1 MMELQGLLNDS
12 AYQNGNEKEHS
23 PLVSSCKHLLKPN
36 GSVVGEEVA
45 QTVLPMFPSF
55 FSCIPSRSSP
65 ALASIDGRASINQD
79 RVRVFIQ
86 RELGPSIH
94 ALGFG
99 RGHRIA
105 VVLPNG
111 PELALAVLAIANWSC
126 CVPLNASGAK
136 SELEADLRACGAS
149 LVIGLATLQQYN
161 DDENQGGTK
170 SRSVIPNSKDGCFNV
185 MPNNTMSEFGAFD
198 HVHETARK
206 LGIPFVGLVPSKRE
220 AGIFRLIS
228 GLPVTVTD
236 SLSVS
241 GGVDAYGTFGS
252 SQERVKESPGGPITS
267 SNRFWPCCHDDEV
280 LVLFTSG
287 TTGNKKIVAHKL
299 GEMIVATATI
309 SLSWDLTSADV
320 NCNLMPLFHVGGIV
334 RQVFSPV
341 MSGGC
346 VICCPSFDTSTFWA
360 LLKNQ
365 AFNWYYA
372 APTMHQM
379 ILQAGKEQINGT
391 TTLAQSMNPKLRM
404 IANAAGGLLPSLA
417 FELRDTFHANVLP
430 SYGMT
435 ECMPISSP
443 PFNYQLDKPG
453 TSGVAVGPEIGI
465 LNLTTFKALEP
476 GVEGPICVRGSPC
489 FLGYG
494 FNLSDPTQTTGKDS
508 FMKDGWFNTGDLG
521 YLDQDGFLFITGRSK
536 EVINRGGEI
545 ISPMEV
551 EEAILSHPD
560 VVVCAAFSAFHD
572 VLQEVVGI
580 VIVPKPNRPRLDLQ
594 VLHEYLGTDRL
605 ASPKWPQCLVFMDAL
620 PKSHTNKLLRVKLGE
635 RLGLPEFTDGMHPI
649 ERTFQAVCPPQGT
662 PLETPIFCEQV
673 IVSPKEVQGALQKSL
688 LDSFDSVSP
697 EHQVWVIPHPTRVGS
712 LVCHVYEVDR
722 KTAIEMAKKCLHS
735 YLIPSH
741 FCVLETKAIDENDLL
756 APRPSDAVIS
766 ILLGPSS
773 GVVDPLVQE
782 IQDIFQSLLDLD
794 YVPPPESSFFNLG
807 GSSLLGSQLASRVR
821 KIHDISFSGAEVFQH
836 PSCKAIAKL
845 IEERQSAG
853 IGGSKSKSVSTK
865 GATFPSERLPAEDGL
880 FSALVQL
887 TPLCIVYPIYQISR
901 FFLFFNVLL
910 WTLHSIPSEG
920 SIITFV
926 LTLII
931 FHLLWVTF
939 MPLVFVII
947 KWTVIGQY
955 KEGRYALWS
964 NYYLRWWFVDVCRK
978 LFGRGIW
985 GSSKPVLNFYYRM
998 LGAKI
1003 GKGAKISLEAT
1014 LAEFDLVTIGE
1025 GAAIEHSTVR
1035 AFGLDNGA
1043 MILGSIY
1050 VGSYASVGC
1059 RSIVAPFTMVPDDC
1073 HLGPVSSSYEVGTAL
1088 DNKHVRYNRAALPT
1102 PNLFTQVCIGAP
1114 ITFLVDCIS
1123 KFPAFLVL
1131 YYMMKI
1137 PGRQSNAEFGTLS
1150 DLMEW
1155 LCDLRRIPYYIG
1167 IRMAKNL
1174 LTPFV
1179 KMTGA
1184 LVVKWLIIGKFHA
1197 GPRDTTSEWQ
1207 LLRHWLAATLFSR
1220 QNMQEVTELLGRHY
1234 ELVSCLY
1241 RLCGAK
1247 IGYRVFW
1254 PGVQPVFGGEFELL
1268 EIGDDV
1274 VFGSRST
1281 MLCTTSDYCEKIT
1294 LCAGSNVADNCVLLP
1309 GSIIGKN
1316 AVLGSNSVCPEGRYL
1331 PESSL
1336 WFGSQGCEPVLLE
1349 QGTEDISG
1357 VIMST
1362 DIKQD
1367 KLQFEGDSSTLR
1379 PFGKAFYNGKATY
1392 RVIPLYMVI
1401 IFTFTVRIFF
1411 AAFHTTPLLGALH
1424 GAGGFLW
1431 GFRFEDRDYAS
1442 IHYSSATVFMTLLTI
1457 AFITNFIRVLLWAA
1471 IEVSAKW
1478 AIMGRRKEGR
1488 YNWDTSPY
1496 AQNWELYQG
1505 ITRIRQIG
1513 RHSMMDFICGT
1524 RYMVDFF
1531 RWHGCKIGKSV
1542 CLYPTGG
1549 DPYMP
1554 EPDLVEIGDQSA
1566 IDCASIVTHLNTKGN
1581 FELVKIKVSKHC
1593 TLRARS
1599 RIQQGVFMEPGSMLL
1614 EKGLA
1619 MTGEVIE
1626 ADSVWQG
1633 APASRLFAYSSDPLL
1648 PSDSC
1653 SDFVDDGYLV

>member
-1 MMELQGLLNDS
+1 MERQGLLDDS
-12 AYQNGNEKEHS
+12 SGTNGNHQEYS
-23 PLVSSCKHLLKPN
+23 QLVASCKHLLKPN
-36 GSVVGEEVA
+36 GSVLGSDIA
-45 QTVLPMFPSF
+45 QTILPLFPSVY
-55 FSCIPSRSSP
+55 SAIPSRPCP
-65 ALASIDGRASINQD
+65 ALASIDGRASISQD
-79 RVRVFIQ
+79 RVRDFIQ
-86 RELGPSIH
+86 RELGPSLH
-94 ALGFG
+94 SLGFG

-105 VVLPNG
+105 LVLPNG
-111 PELALAVLAIANWSC
+111 PELALAILAISNWSC

-136 SELEADLRACGAS
+136 SELEADLRACGAN
-149 LVIGLATLQQYN
+149 LVIGPASLQQYH
-161 DDENQGGTK
+161 DDEMHGTS
-170 SRSVIPNSKDGCFNV
+170 SRTANLNSKDRCFNV
-185 MPNNTMSEFGAFD
+185 MPNNAMPDSGAFD
-198 HVHETARK
+198 HVQETARK
-206 LGIPFVGLVPSKRE
+206 LGVSFVGLVPSKRE
-220 AGIFRLIS
+220 AGIFRLVS
-228 GLPVTVTD
+228 DLPPTSAV
-236 SLSVS
+236 SLSVP
-241 GGVDAYGTFGS
+241 GGSDAYGTFS
-252 SQERVKESPGGPITS
+252 SSTESKGHSLGGPITAA
-267 SNRFWPCCHDDEV
+267 NRFWPSNHDDEV

-287 TTGNKKIVAHKL
+287 TTGNKKIVVHKL
-299 GEMIVATATI
+299 GEMLVATATI
-309 SLSWDLTSADV
+309 ALSWDLTSADV

-334 RQVFSPV
+334 RQVYSV
-341 MSGGC
+341 ILSGGC
-346 VICCPSFDTSTFWA
+346 VICCPSFDPSIFWA
-360 LLKNQ
+360 LLKNK

-372 APTMHQM
+372 APTMHQL
-379 ILQAGKEQINGT
+379 ILQTGKEEVTG

-417 FELRDTFHANVLP
+417 FELRDTFHANILP

-443 PFNYQLDKPG
+443 PAMYQLEKPG
-453 TSGVAVGPEIGI
+453 TSGVAVGPEIAI
-465 LNLTTFKALEP
+465 LNLATFQSLKP
-476 GVEGPICVRGSPC
+476 GVEGPICVRGTPC

-494 FNLSDPTQTTGKDS
+494 INLSDPSQTTGKDS

-521 YLDQDGFLFITGRSK
+521 YLDEDGYLFITGRSK

-551 EEAILSHPD
+551 EEAVLSHPD
-560 VVVCAAFSAFHD
+560 VAACAAFSAFHN

-580 VIVPKPNRPRLDLQ
+580 AIVPAPNRPRVDLQ
-594 VLHEYLGTDRL
+594 ALHDYLGDDRL
-605 ASPKWPQCLVFMDAL
+605 AAPKWPQCVVFMDAL

-635 RLGLPEFTDGMHPI
+635 RLDLPEFTDGMHPI
-649 ERTFQAVCPPQGT
+649 DRTFQAICPPQGA
-662 PLETPIFCEQV
+662 PLELKISCEKV
-673 IVSPKEVQGALQKSL
+673 KVSSEEVQTFLRGQLW
-688 LDSFDSVSP
+688 DSMSP
-697 EHQVWVIPHPTRVGS
+697 DRQIWVIPHPTRVGS
-712 LVCHVYEVDR
+712 LVCHLYQVEPLE
-722 KTAIEMAKKCLHS
+722 AIRVAKDHLHC
-735 YLIPSH
+735 YLVPTH
-741 FCVLETKAIDENDLL
+741 FCILEHKAADENDLFP
-756 APRPSDAVIS
+756 PRPSDALIS
-766 ILLGPSS
+766 ILRGPSS
-773 GVVDPLVQE
+773 GVVDPLVAEVQG
-782 IQDIFQSLLDLD
+782 IFQALLDLD
-794 YVPPPESSFFNLG
+794 YIPPTDSSFFNLG

-821 KIHDISFSGAEVFQH
+821 KVHDISFSGAEVFQH
-836 PSCKAIAKL
+836 SSCAAIAKL
-845 IEERQSAG
+845 IEERRDGGMA
-853 IGGSKSKSVSTK
+853 GSKSMSVSAK
-865 GATFPSERLPAEDGL
+865 GAPFPSERLPTEDGL
-880 FSALVQL
+880 FPDLIQL
-887 TPLCIVYPIYQISR
+887 IPLCIVYPVFQISR

-910 WTLHSIPSEG
+910 WNLHKIPSETG
-920 SIITFV
+920 SIITFGI
-926 LTLII
+926 TLVI

-947 KWTVIGQY
+947 KWAVIGRY

-1025 GAAIEHSTVR
+1025 AAAVEHSTVR

-1043 MILGSIY
+1043 MILGPIY

-1059 RSIVAPFTMVPDDC
+1059 RSVVAPYTMIPDDC
-1073 HLGPVSSSYEVGTAL
+1073 HLGPVSSSYEGGAAL
-1088 DNKHVRYNRAALPT
+1088 DIKNVRFNRAALPS
-1102 PNLFTQVCIGAP
+1102 PSLFSQVFIASP
-1114 ITFLVDCIS
+1114 ITFLVDLIS

-1131 YYMMKI
+1131 FYMMQI
-1137 PGRQSNAEFGTLS
+1137 PGRQSNINFHTMS

-1155 LCDLRRIPYYIG
+1155 LCDPRRIPYYIG
-1167 IRMAKNL
+1167 IRLAKNL
-1174 LTPFV
+1174 ITPFV
-1179 KMTGA
+1179 KMAGA
-1184 LVVKWLIIGKFHA
+1184 LVVKWLIIGKFQA

-1207 LLRHWLAATLFSR
+1207 LLRHTLAATLFSR
-1220 QNMQEVTELLGRHY
+1220 QNIQEVTELLGRHY

-1247 IGYRVFW
+1247 VGRRVFW
-1254 PGVQPVFGGEFELL
+1254 PGVQPVFSGEFELL

-1281 MLCTTSDYCEKIT
+1281 LLCISADYCEKIT

-1336 WFGSQGCEPVLLE
+1336 WFGAQGCEPVMLE
-1349 QGTEDISG
+1349 PGTDGVSG
-1357 VIMST
+1357 VVLSN
-1362 DIKQD
+1362 DIKRD
-1367 KLQFEGDSSTLR
+1367 SLQFEGDRTTLR
-1379 PFGKAFYNGKATY
+1379 PFGKAFYNGDATY

-1401 IFTFTVRIFF
+1401 AFTFLVRIFF

-1431 GFRFEDRDYAS
+1431 GLRFADRDYAS
-1442 IHYSSATVFMTLLTI
+1442 THYSSFTVFTTLVTI
-1457 AFITNFIRVLLWAA
+1457 ALFTNFVRVVLWLA
-1471 IEVSAKW
+1471 IEVGAKW
-1478 AIMGRRKEGR
+1478 TIMGQRKEGR

-1505 ITRIRQIG
+1505 ITRIRQVG
-1513 RHSMMDFICGT
+1513 RHSLMDFICGT

-1554 EPDLVEIGDQSA
+1554 EPDLVDIGDRCA

-1581 FELVKIKVSKHC
+1581 FELVKIKVSKNC

-1599 RIQQGVFMEPGSMLL
+1599 RIQQGVYMEPGSMLL
-1614 EKGLA
+1614 EKGLV
-1619 MTGEVIE
+1619 MTGEIIE
-1626 ADSVWQG
+1626 ADSAWQG
-1633 APASRLFAYSSDPLL
+1633 APASRLFAYSNDPLL
-1648 PSDSC
+1648 PSALSL
-1653 SDFVDDGYLV
+1653 SDLDAGYLV